1 MPTEQA
7 NGEITAIAI
16 IIMNKTNKLTE
27 AELTRYGR
35 QVSLKEIGEAGQL
48 KLKNANVLVIGC
60 GGLGCPAITY
70 LAAAGIGRITIVDN
84 DVVDLSNLHRQTLY
98 STDHLGEKKVFLAG
112 KRVQKNNPLVKIE
125 CLDTRF
131 SKENAAELLNNRD
144 AVLDCTDNFS
154 TRQLLGEKSGE
165 YQIPLVFASVLN
177 YEAQVTVFNF
187 QEGPAYHDL
196 FPELPKDGI
205 YKPEDIGLFGVLP
218 GIAGALQANELIKII
233 TGCGEVLSGKLLVF
247 SIQSNRFNVIRF

>member
-1 MPTEQA
+1 MSEE
-7 NGEITAIAI
+7 NR
-16 IIMNKTNKLTE
+16 LSE

-70 LAAAGIGRITIVDN
+70 LAAAGIGRITVVDN
-84 DVVDLSNLHRQTLY
+84 DVVNLSNLHRQTLY
-98 STDHLGEKKVFLAG
+98 NTDDLGEKKVFLAG
-112 KRVQKNNPLVKIE
+112 RRVQKNNPLVEIE

-131 SKENAAELLNNRD
+131 SEENAAELLETHD

-154 TRQLLGEKSGE
+154 TRQLLGEKTRE
-165 YQIPLVFASVLN
+165 HRVPLVFASVLN

-187 QEGPAYHDL
+187 QGGPAYRDL
-196 FPELPKDGI
+196 FPELPQDGI

-233 TGCGEVLSGKLLVF
+233 TGFGEVLSGKLLVF
-247 SIQSNRFNVIRF
+247 SIQSNRFNLIRF